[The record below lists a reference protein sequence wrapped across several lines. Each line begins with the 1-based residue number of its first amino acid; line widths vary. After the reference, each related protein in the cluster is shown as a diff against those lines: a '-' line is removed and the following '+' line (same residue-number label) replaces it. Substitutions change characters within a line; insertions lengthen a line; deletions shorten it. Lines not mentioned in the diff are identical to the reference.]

1 MFNKLTTAV
10 KWDTA
15 AFSVMEGDPYVGSAI
30 VDLSEGQRSHI
41 TPVLEG
47 GADGHVDLCL
57 LHVRCVVDDAV
68 GQTPLSPATCKR
80 TIPLFFF
87 FS

>member
-15 AFSVMEGDPYVGSAI
+15 AFSVMEGDPYVCSAM

-47 GADGHVDLCL
+47 GADGHVDQFL

-80 TIPLFFF
+80 TIPFFF
-87 FS
+87 